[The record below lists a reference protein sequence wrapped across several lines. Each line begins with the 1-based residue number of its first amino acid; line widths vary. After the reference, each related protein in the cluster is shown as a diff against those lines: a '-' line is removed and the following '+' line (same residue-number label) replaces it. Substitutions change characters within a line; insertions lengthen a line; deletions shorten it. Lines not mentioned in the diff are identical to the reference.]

1 MLKGARNTIHGCST
15 PVDRSVCSVYWD
27 LSLARSDSDWLAL
40 DGSATG
46 LSELSKLLVDSNVLF
61 EVGVDNE
68 DVSALGWTVEL
79 VLWHES
85 G

>member
-1 MLKGARNTIHGCST
+1 MLKGARNSTHGSSI
-15 PVDRSVCSVYWD
+15 PVDRRICSVYWD

-46 LSELSKLLVDSNVLF
+46 LSELSKLLVGSNVLF
-61 EVGVDNE
+61 VGVDNE
-68 DVSALGWTVEL
+68 DVSAFSWTVEL